1 MTRLLASPASPVA
14 KTEFH
19 QLIRRITAHLIEQ
32 SRSPCLD

>member
-1 MTRLLASPASPVA
+1 MTRLLASPAALVA

-19 QLIRRITAHLIEQ
+19 QLIRRIAAYLIGR